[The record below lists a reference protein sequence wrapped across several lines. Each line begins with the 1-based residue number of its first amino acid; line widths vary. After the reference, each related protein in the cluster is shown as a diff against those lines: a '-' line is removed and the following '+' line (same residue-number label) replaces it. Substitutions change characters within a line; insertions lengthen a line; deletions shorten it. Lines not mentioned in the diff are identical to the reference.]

1 MTSYPKPCPPARRL
15 QSAVDAAASRSGVT
29 VRVVN
34 RQGMVFWSVARTD
47 GCDVLGVLSGL
58 MIDRETGP
66 QRGILH
72 DRLDRAVRR
81 VRAHAAEA
89 VYCAEETG
97 AVPSTLQTA
106 LGIRGHQTTSDY
118 PPAHGLVA
126 TGAAIDDHFR
136 CLYRRVE
143 VSTDASAGKQGWTGA
158 GWMIDFGQ
166 GSRLRL
172 GQQARRGGSIL
183 EAELRAILLG
193 VQDATRRIPHDLV
206 NSCELVVRSDSKW
219 ALRMI
224 TEPGWSPMGA
234 SRAAVEQAAL
244 VRTVIPGRKIHF
256 TWVKGHNGDH
266 GNETADRLAL
276 MSRRHAELGL
286 PTEALE
292 AKVDALRLEL
302 QETGTAAHHALAA

>member
-1 MTSYPKPCPPARRL
+1 MTHPKPCPPARRL
-15 QSAVDAAASRSGVT
+15 QNSIDAAANRSGVT

-34 RQGMVFWSVARTD
+34 RQGMVFWSVARTE
-47 GCDVLGVLSGL
+47 GCDLHGVLSGV
-58 MIDRETGP
+58 MVDGEAGP

-81 VRAHAAEA
+81 VRADAAEA

-97 AVPSTLQTA
+97 MVPSTLQTA
-106 LGIRGHQTTSDY
+106 LGVRGHQTTSDY

-126 TGAAIDDHFR
+126 TGAAIQVQLRSF
-136 CLYRRVE
+136 YRRVE
-143 VSTDASAGKQGWTGA
+143 VSTDASAGKRGWIGA

-193 VQDATRRIPHDLV
+193 VQDATRRIPHHLV

-224 TEPGWSPMGA
+224 TQPGWSPLGA

-244 VRTVIPGRKIHF
+244 IRTVVRGLMVDF
-256 TWVKGHNGDH
+256 TWVKGHDGDR

-286 PTEALE
+286 PTEVLE
-292 AKVDALRLEL
+292 AKVEALRLEL
-302 QETGTAAHHALAA
+302 QEAGTAVQHALAA

>member
-1 MTSYPKPCPPARRL
+1 MTHPKPCPPARRL
-15 QSAVDAAASRSGVT
+15 PNATESAASRSGVT

-34 RQGMVFWSVARTD
+34 RQGMVFWSVARTE
-47 GCDVLGVLSGL
+47 GCDLLGVLSGV
-58 MIDRETGP
+58 MVDGETGP
-66 QRGILH
+66 QRGLLH

-81 VRAHAAEA
+81 VRAHAAQT

-97 AVPSTLQTA
+97 AVPSVLQTA
-106 LGIRGHQTTSDY
+106 LGLRGHQTTSDY

-126 TGAAIDDHFR
+126 TGAAIQDQFR
-136 CLYRRVE
+136 SFYHRVE

-172 GQQARRGGSIL
+172 GHQARRGGSIL

-206 NSCELVVRSDSKW
+206 HSCELVVRSDSKW
-219 ALRMI
+219 GLRMI
-224 TEPGWSPMGA
+224 TEPGWSPLGV
-234 SRAAVEQAAL
+234 SRVAVEQAEL
-244 VRTVIPGRKIHF
+244 VRTTIRGRKAHF
-256 TWVKGHNGDH
+256 MWVKGHDGDR

-276 MSRRHAELGL
+276 MARRHAELGL
-286 PTEALE
+286 PAEVLRTKVHALH
-292 AKVDALRLEL
+292 LEL
-302 QETGTAAHHALAA
+302 QEVETVAEHTLAA